1 LHACSPA
8 LSFSGPVKKKAQK
21 DEVVLIEGHCSHGT
35 TCPLSHVPEGCTVC
49 IKELAATPEVSTRLR
64 EMGFGEEKHIRL
76 VSHATSIICQ
86 VCNARLGISKQLAD
100 QIMVQPLT
108 AGGKHRS

>member
-1 LHACSPA
+1 VGARLACR
-8 LSFSGPVKKKAQK
+8 PVKPQEKKQ
-21 DEVVLIEGHCSHGT
+21 DILVVEGHCSHPP

-49 IKELAATPEVSTRLR
+49 IKELTASPDISNRLR

-76 VSHATSIICQ
+76 VSQAASIICQ
-86 VCNARLGISKQLAD
+86 VCNARLGISRQLAE

-108 AGGKHRS
+108 ATHKKRP